1 MEEAEDVVIIPIKDR
16 SKEILLGANE
26 TNNGT
31 TVINITKP
39 IKESFVCEFCSVTLS
54 SLKKLEKHKEQR
66 HGHVKDKL
74 FYCSECGISKDS
86 PKKFTLINLLE
97 LFEPTIRF

>member
-16 SKEILLGANE
+16 SKETLGSCR

-39 IKESFVCEFCSVTLS
+39 KESFVCEFCSVTLS

-86 PKKFTLINLLE
+86 PKLA
-97 LFEPTIRF
+97 

>member
-16 SKEILLGANE
+16 SKETLGACR

-31 TVINITKP
+31 TVIDITKP
-39 IKESFVCEFCSVTLS
+39 KETESFVCEFCSVTLK
-54 SLKKLEKHKEQR
+54 SLNKLEKHKEQM
-66 HGHVKDKL
+66 HGHGKDKL

-86 PKKFTLINLLE
+86 PKLA
-97 LFEPTIRF
+97 

>member
-16 SKEILLGANE
+16 SKEILLGAYE

-86 PKKFTLINLLE
+86 PKLA
-97 LFEPTIRF
+97 

>member
-1 MEEAEDVVIIPIKDR
+1 MEEAEEVVIIPIKDR
-16 SKEILLGANE
+16 SKETLGSCR

-39 IKESFVCEFCSVTLS
+39 KETESFVCKFCSVTLK
-54 SLKKLEKHKEQR
+54 SLNKLEKHKEQM
-66 HGHVKDKL
+66 HGHGKDKL

-86 PKKFTLINLLE
+86 PKLA
-97 LFEPTIRF
+97 

>member
-16 SKEILLGANE
+16 SKETLGACR

-31 TVINITKP
+31 TVLRRQ
-39 IKESFVCEFCSVTLS
+39 SFVCEFCSVTHK
-54 SLKKLEKHKEQR
+54 SLNKLEKHKEQM
-66 HGHVKDKL
+66 HGHGKDKL

-86 PKKFTLINLLE
+86 PKLA
-97 LFEPTIRF
+97 

>member
-1 MEEAEDVVIIPIKDR
+1 MEEAKDVVNIPIQDR
-16 SKEILLGANE
+16 SKEILLGAYE

-86 PKKFTLINLLE
+86 PKKLSDFD
-97 LFEPTIRF
+97 F